1 MSFFLSNARL
11 VILITIAFVL
21 MGVKGFLNLKRE
33 SIPPV
38 DFARAFIT
46 TIYPGSSPS
55 EVEEL
60 ITTKIENEIRSVEH
74 LKDVN
79 SVSQPGLSIITIR
92 IDIDN
97 ADTTKVINELHQA
110 LQNVQGLPPE
120 VLDPPKLTHI
130 NASSDRPILHLLI
143 SGPDNNRLRDQ
154 ISWNLKTKLEKI
166 PGISEITMGNYKKR
180 EFLILLS
187 QEKMDQHY
195 VSSADVV
202 AALEQQKMDIPSGYL
217 ENNTQRNLVRVLA
230 KPRMVQDLENI
241 IIRSNFSGQKIFV
254 KDIAEVID
262 SHEEE
267 TEKEYFYQS
276 GKNKAYK
283 LKPVTT
289 LTIMKTVKADTVT
302 LVSNIRKNLKKA
314 KQTLNKEYEI
324 LTGFNEGKTTKRRL
338 LSVINNSLTG
348 LALIFIVFF
357 LFLPSRTGCMVSL
370 SLPLS
375 VLGTFSLLP
384 FMGVSFNVIT
394 MLAFVICIGM
404 LVDNSVVIGEYYSRL
419 ISEKNISPRSAAF
432 NSIHQFAKPITA
444 TVLTTVVAFL
454 PMLVTTGVMGQ
465 FIRWIPIVVTVALL
479 MSLFESFCLLPN
491 RLQWWPQKKPSRYQK
506 NILNTFSQI
515 ESFFEKFIRKIVTKK
530 YISLG
535 CIALLIILTSLVF
548 QFHSRVDLFSP
559 RNPDF
564 YGAFIEPEPNT
575 PLPLIDKQIKRIA
588 KEAQTV
594 FDGEKTIEWM
604 SVKMN
609 TESAEILIKIK
620 KSALRKVDLKN
631 TLNELRKIPKGDL
644 KTLTFKAV
652 AGGPPVGKPLSAAI
666 QSNDRKEVRRF
677 IDEIFPEIKKIP
689 GLVNLKSNPDTD
701 IGTEYKVQIDPDI
714 LIRLG
719 LNFKS
724 VGLALRTALEGHI
737 ITELTENNESFYIR
751 VKHDEEKTSSFEHLK
766 RIKIKEFSGRLIP
779 LSEIAQIKEV
789 PSEPHKKSY
798 NFEPVVFLEGDINP
812 KLTTSIKVNKE
823 AKKIIEKKIK
833 NYPSLSYKLVGEQET
848 TKESLQS
855 LINAAV
861 LAVFAIFIILI
872 VLFKSFIVSFLILT
886 CIPLGLIGVIWSFLL
901 HQRSLNFFAL
911 VGVVGLAGVV
921 VNSAIILISFISKLK
936 KEEPELSLSEI
947 VIKASKRRFRP
958 IMITN
963 LTTMGGLLPTAY
975 GIAGFEPLLMP
986 MTLAL
991 FWGLFT
997 ATFLTL
1003 IWIPCALLT
1012 IEDGKKLLSSLLTK
1026 SYSSNNYRRSKTCH
1040 Q

>member
-1 MSFFLSNARL
+1 MNFFLSNSRL
-11 VILITIAFVL
+11 IILISLAFTF

-38 DFARAFIT
+38 DFARVFIT
-46 TIYPGSSPS
+46 TVYPGSSPS

-79 SVSQPGLSIITIR
+79 SVSQPGLSVITIR

-97 ADTTKVINELHQA
+97 ANTTKVINELHQA

-130 NASSDRPILHLLI
+130 NASSDRPILHLLV
-143 SGPDNNRLRDQ
+143 SGPDKNRLRDQ

-166 PGISEITMGNYKKR
+166 PGISEISMGNYKKR
-180 EFLILLS
+180 EFLVLLS

-195 VSSADVV
+195 ISSADVV
-202 AALEQQKMDIPSGYL
+202 GALEQQKMDIPSGYL
-217 ENNTQRNLVRVLA
+217 ENSTQRNLVRVLT
-230 KPRMVQDLENI
+230 KPRIVQDLENI

-254 KDIAEVID
+254 KDVAKVTD
-262 SHEEE
+262 GHEKE

-276 GKNKAYK
+276 KKNKTYK

-289 LTIMKTVKADTVT
+289 LTIMKTVKTDTIT
-302 LVSNIRKNLKKA
+302 LVSNIKKNLKKA

-338 LSVINNSLTG
+338 ISVINNSLTG
-348 LALIFIVFF
+348 LVLIFIVFF

-375 VLGTFSLLP
+375 VLGTFSILP

-419 ISEKNISPRSAAF
+419 ITEKGEPPQSAAL
-432 NSIHQFAKPITA
+432 NSVHQFAKPITA

-465 FIRWIPIVVTVALL
+465 FIIWIPIVVTIALL

-506 NILNTFSQI
+506 GILNKFSQI
-515 ESFFEKFIRKIVTKK
+515 ENLFEKFIKKTVTKK

-535 CIALLIILTSLVF
+535 GIGLLILLTALLF
-548 QFHSRVDLFSP
+548 QFGSRVDLFTP

-564 YGAFIEPEPNT
+564 YGAFIEPKPNS
-575 PLPLIDKQIKRIA
+575 PLSLIDKQIRRIT
-588 KEAQTV
+588 KEVQAV
-594 FDGEKTIEWM
+594 FDGEKNIEWM

-609 TESAEILIKIK
+609 TQSAEILIKVK
-620 KSALRKVDLKN
+620 KSVLRKINLKN

-644 KTLTFKAV
+644 KTLTFKAM

-666 QSNDRKEVRRF
+666 QSNDRKEIRKF
-677 IDEIFPEIKKIP
+677 IDEIFPEIEKIP
-689 GLVNLKSNPDTD
+689 GLINLKSNPDTD
-701 IGTEYKVQIDPDI
+701 IGTEYKIQIDPET
-714 LIRLG
+714 LNRLG
-719 LNFKS
+719 LKFQS

-766 RIKIKEFSGRLIP
+766 KIKIKEFSGRLIP
-779 LSEIAQIKEV
+779 LSEVAQIKEISSD
-789 PSEPHKKSY
+789 PYKKNY
-798 NFEPVVFLEGDINP
+798 NFEPVVFLEADINL
-812 KLTTSIKVNKE
+812 KKTTSIEVNKE
-823 AKKIIEKKIK
+823 AKKIIEGKIK

-848 TKESLQS
+848 TKESLKS
-855 LINAAV
+855 LVNAAL

-872 VLFKSFIVSFLILT
+872 ILFKSFLISFLILT
-886 CIPLGLIGVIWSFLL
+886 CIPLGLIGVIWSFFL
-901 HQRSLNFFAL
+901 HQRSLNFFAMI
-911 VGVVGLAGVV
+911 GVIGLAGVV
-921 VNSAIILISFISKLK
+921 VNSAIILISFISKIK
-936 KEEPELSLSEI
+936 KEEPGLSLSEV
-947 VIKASKRRFRP
+947 VIKASKMRFRP

-975 GIAGFEPLLMP
+975 GVAGFEPLLMP

-1003 IWIPCALLT
+1003 IWIPCALL
-1012 IEDGKKLLSSLLTK
+1012 IMEDGKKLLTSFLRK
-1026 SYSSNNYRRSKTCH
+1026 
-1040 Q
+1040 